1 METNPERSGACCQW
15 LNRAALRYWTFH
27 VCVSAAPSFLFAY
40 GLSRK
45 PERLWGMVLGVAF
58 FIALYTLFSH
68 WTYPSEKSSALWRRA
83 MRLATWIRTVWAI
96 LALPGLMLGNKAL
109 KVMFSVDLIA
119 GMIATS
125 LTYFIG
131 KFPPVGWVRIMIAG
145 PDANQRRH
153 HVLVGD
159 MDSLLPTFLTTVIEG
174 FILSGL
180 LFCIAFVCLWAFAFR
195 ARRAAKSSGLPAS
208 VLGT

>member
-1 METNPERSGACCQW
+1 
-15 LNRAALRYWTFH
+15 
-27 VCVSAAPSFLFAY
+27 
-40 GLSRK
+40 
-45 PERLWGMVLGVAF
+45 MVLGIVF
-58 FIALYTLFSH
+58 FIALYTLLSH

-83 MRLATWIRTVWAI
+83 MRLATWIRTGWAI
-96 LALPGLMLGNKAL
+96 LALPGLMSGNKAL
-109 KVMFSVDLIA
+109 TIMFSVDMIA

-145 PDANQRRH
+145 PDASQRRH

-180 LFCIAFVCLWAFAFR
+180 LFCIAFCCLWVLTFR
-195 ARRAAKSSGLPAS
+195 ARRAAKSSSLPARA
-208 VLGT
+208 GGA